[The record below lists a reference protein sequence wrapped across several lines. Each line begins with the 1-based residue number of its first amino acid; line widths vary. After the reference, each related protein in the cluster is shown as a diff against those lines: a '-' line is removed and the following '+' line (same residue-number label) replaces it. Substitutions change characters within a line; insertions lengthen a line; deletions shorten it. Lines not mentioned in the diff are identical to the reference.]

1 MKLWRADWKAWD
13 KQLEEDIKAGKL
25 DKISDKAK
33 EMIMDQIYTTIIHDQ
48 DGIDEYNI
56 HIQKN
61 GNGWIGQIQE
71 YPEITCEENTK
82 IVLLKT
88 LEEKL
93 HSVLEAK
100 AEAWDKQIE
109 DDIKAGK
116 LDHLG
121 EKSY

>member
-1 MKLWRADWKAWD
+1 MEQKH
-13 KQLEEDIKAGKL
+13 
-25 DKISDKAK
+25 
-33 EMIMDQIYTTIIHDQ
+33 TTIIHDQ
-48 DGIDEYNI
+48 DGVDEYNV

-61 GNGWIGQIQE
+61 GDGWIGQIQE
-71 YPEITCEENTK
+71 LPEITCEENTK
-82 IVLLKT
+82 TVLLKT

-109 DDIKAGK
+109 EDIKAGK

-121 EKSY
+121 EKAIEDYMRILRTGY

>member
-1 MKLWRADWKAWD
+1 
-13 KQLEEDIKAGKL
+13 
-25 DKISDKAK
+25 
-33 EMIMDQIYTTIIHDQ
+33 MIMEQIHSAKILDQ

-61 GNGWIGQIQE
+61 GDGWIGQIQE

-121 EKSY
+121 EKAIEDYRKGRCTDL